1 MVEGEDEAAGD
12 VPIPFVKGHGLGND
26 YLVVHAADLPGGALE
41 PAAAVALCDRHR
53 GVGAD
58 GVLLHVAS
66 DRADAGVR
74 IVNPDGS
81 EAEKSGNG
89 LRIFVKYLWD
99 HGHVRRPTFTVE
111 TAGGVVTC
119 ECRVEDGRVDVV
131 VVEMGHATFAAGA
144 IPMRGVDGEA
154 VEVPLVLPNDESLVV
169 TAVSVGNPHCVVFV
183 DAPSE
188 ARCRAL
194 GPLLE
199 RHSAF
204 PRRTNVQLV
213 RALDRATL
221 AMHVWERG
229 AGYTLASGSSSCAA
243 AAAAVRTG
251 RADPGPIRV
260 DMPGGALVVHVR
272 ADWSLRLEGPVALTY
287 AGTLAPSF
295 AAALFT
301 ASPAP
306 PTRPTRGGRRG
317 S

>member
-1 MVEGEDEAAGD
+1 MPGGRIRYSRPV
-12 VPIPFVKGHGLGND
+12 IPFVKGHGLGND
-26 YLVVHAADLPGGALE
+26 YLVVRAADLPGGELS

-58 GVLLHVAS
+58 GVLLHVPS
-66 DRADAGVR
+66 GRADAGVR

-89 LRIFVKYLWD
+89 LRIFAKYLWD
-99 HGHVRRPTFTVE
+99 RGYVRRPVFTVE
-111 TAGGVVTC
+111 TPGGIVTC
-119 ECRVEDGRVDVV
+119 ECRVDDGRVDVV
-131 VVEMGHATFAAGA
+131 VVEMGRATFTARA
-144 IPMRGVDGEA
+144 IPMDGVDGEA
-154 VEVPLVLPNDESLVV
+154 VGVALALAGGDQLVV

-183 DAPSE
+183 DEPSE

-194 GPLLE
+194 GPVLE
-199 RHSAF
+199 RHPAF

-213 RALDRATL
+213 RVVDRATL

-260 DMPGGALVVHVR
+260 EMPGGSLVVHVR
-272 ADWSLRLEGPVALTY
+272 HDWSLRLEGPVALTY
-287 AGTLAPSF
+287 AGTLAPEL

-301 ASPAP
+301 ASPAS
-306 PTRPTRGGRRG
+306 PTRPSPDGHRG